1 MRTLYAGD
9 GLTIGGGRVGGY
21 MQKRGLE
28 QILKVLQ
35 GIDVRG

>member
-9 GLTIGGGRVGGY
+9 VLTIGGFGVAGY
-21 MQKRGLE
+21 MQKRGLQ